1 MYKEEEKDKLDGM
14 QRFCKIIVD
23 EIHIKPSIRYREGH
37 VIGNSL
43 DDSSKAAITV
53 CSIMIASLMGEL
65 AFVADYCQ
73 YINSAQTFFMNTSIR

>member
-1 MYKEEEKDKLDGM
+1 MKAVFDKLDGM

-23 EIHIKPSIRYREGH
+23 EIHIKISIRYRGGH

-43 DDSSKAAITV
+43 DERSKAARTV
-53 CSIMIASLMGEL
+53 LSIMIGPLTGAP

-73 YINSAQTFFMNTSIR
+73 YINSAQTFFTNTFRI